1 MRRTETALT
10 GVAIGI
16 ALLEATSAQA
26 RPVATEGLRI
36 NTRNTP
42 APHGDMYQ
50 TGRAL
55 LAIGDVTGAMAAFRQ
70 ALLDSPQSVDALNGL
85 GVCYD
90 RLGRYDISRGY
101 YDSALAID
109 PDSPLVLNNFGYS
122 LYLQGQY
129 AAAIPVLQRAAQ
141 ARDPAVVSASQ
152 RVLALVASQ
161 MRETAAQSS
170 ASQALAEVAA
180 PRARVEL
187 TASGEQ
193 RLVLAPPTPDRAL
206 VAALGDEAALVTIAR
221 PAATRNSTRRERVA
235 PPVDTA
241 PAVVRVADDA
251 IDLSS
256 TTTGELPTVIYLSS
270 SAPSAARTMT
280 VIVPAG
286 DAIAEA
292 MVDTSPASQQADA
305 GTNGTITAAIGA
317 TRFGATVP
325 NGATAA
331 PITPAMLRTASNQA
345 PRQRNRERPV
355 APRKDDPAPI
365 ILPVA
370 GGATLRSRDG
380 APAWL
385 LSSRRTDR
393 PTAGPPAVLRPRRG
407 GEAVA
412 AFDSDLVELNQ
423 FASRM
428 RGEPAAADPD
438 ADREAAV
445 ARLEALIARIR
456 TA

>member
-10 GVAIGI
+10 GVAIGM

-36 NTRNTP
+36 NARNTP

-101 YDSALAID
+101 YDSALAIE
-109 PDSPLVLNNFGYS
+109 PNSALVLNNFGYS
-122 LYLQGQY
+122 LYLQAQY

-141 ARDPAVVSASQ
+141 ANDPAVVAASQ
-152 RVLALVASQ
+152 RVLAMVASQ
-161 MRETAAQSS
+161 MRETAAQTS
-170 ASQALAEVAA
+170 ASQAIAEVAA
-180 PRARVEL
+180 PRARIEL
-187 TASGEQ
+187 TSSGEQ
-193 RLVLAPPTPDRAL
+193 RLVVASPTPDRAL
-206 VAALGDEAALVTIAR
+206 VAALGDDAALVTIAQ
-221 PAATRNSTRRERVA
+221 PAAARNDTRRTRVA
-235 PPVDTA
+235 PPIDTA
-241 PAVVRVADDA
+241 PAAVHVAGEA

-256 TTTGELPTVIYLSS
+256 TANGELPTVIYLSS
-270 SAPSAARTMT
+270 STPSAARTMT
-280 VIVPAG
+280 VAG
-286 DAIAEA
+286 SMAE
-292 MVDTSPASQQADA
+292 TSTVSQQADA
-305 GTNGTITAAIGA
+305 LTDGAITAATG
-317 TRFGATVP
+317 TSPPTD
-325 NGATAA
+325 ATAA
-331 PITPAMLRTASNQA
+331 RATPAMVRTVANQA
-345 PRQRNRERPV
+345 PRLRNRERPV
-355 APRKDDPAPI
+355 EPRRDDPAPI
-365 ILPVA
+365 IVPVA
-370 GGATLRSRDG
+370 GGASPRSRDG

-393 PTAGPPAVLRPRRG
+393 PTAGPPAVIRPRRG
-407 GEAVA
+407 GDAVA

-456 TA
+456 AA